1 MRGGHFWILT
11 LTLLLT
17 VYDSRSRVLTLT
29 DPRGGILR
37 SRCLVEVRCGPMEF
51 DAVHAEQRDG
61 CRKWS
66 QIWRRNRFPA
76 IRRARF
82 EIVTVGVTTYLSSVG
97 EYHRHLS
104 GKHSRTQ
111 RRCHV
116 VACVLRIHRLLD
128 DKRDLLFSQFRRLHC
143 RLRWLVLPLLLIC
156 YNISLLVSI
165 YTFHL

>member
-1 MRGGHFWILT
+1 LRSDVVLWSSTRFMPNSVTDAENGVKYGVATGFQQSDGHVLK
-11 LTLLLT
+11 LSRSVLLL
-17 VYDSRSRVLTLT
+17 
-29 DPRGGILR
+29 
-37 SRCLVEVRCGPMEF
+37 
-51 DAVHAEQRDG
+51 
-61 CRKWS
+61 
-66 QIWRRNRFPA
+66 
-76 IRRARF
+76 
-82 EIVTVGVTTYLSSVG
+82 SVG

-128 DKRDLLFSQFRRLHC
+128 DKRDLLLSQFRRLHC
-143 RLRWLVLPLLLIC
+143 RLRWLVLPLHLIC